1 MFTFCALI
9 DQPDIQFI
17 TVGIDAKLF
26 GGYIMCFS
34 AAFGAISGNPEGVF
48 QDNFIFN
55 FTQIA
60 HLHLLSILYHD
71 AWAITLFHFICN
83 SHAMQ
88 NKKV

>member
-55 FTQIA
+55 F
-60 HLHLLSILYHD
+60 L
-71 AWAITLFHFICN
+71 
-83 SHAMQ
+83 
-88 NKKV
+88 